1 MTLPSR
7 ARVVQPTNGV
17 FEDVSNTDASGTHHM
32 ENGIRGAFGNINVDG
47 PNTDLRSQK
56 PNVDAHEVSL
66 KFKFVRRDTGAPVII
81 PWMQF
86 SFFDF
91 DENDNDEPAGDGREA
106 RDPPHPTHPPTHP
119 SGNPMVPNRPALT
132 PSPRPGGSVS
142 QCISASGFV
151 EYALSE
157 GSKVTETEAVS
168 NAGGINTGARPSPQA
183 SSPHSAPPLHGAFV
197 QQAPPCVRREVL
209 LVAKRRRIRQP
220 GRPTR
225 AHYQSKAKD
234 CLVLL

>member
-32 ENGIRGAFGNINVDG
+32 ENGFRGAFGYINVDG
-47 PNTDLRSQK
+47 PNTNLRSQK

-91 DENDNDEPAGDGREA
+91 DENDNNEPAGDGREA

-157 GSKVTETEAVS
+157 GSKVTETQPVTLAD
-168 NAGGINTGARPSPQA
+168 GINTGARPSRQSLLA
-183 SSPHSAPPLHGAFV
+183 ALRKPLRAACV

-209 LVAKRRRIRQP
+209 LVATWKRIRQP
-220 GRPTR
+220 E
-225 AHYQSKAKD
+225 
-234 CLVLL
+234 